1 MKKMGKTAIALL
13 VAMLVMGW
21 CAPCFAESEIKEVF
35 QDGLYGGLT
44 GVLVGAAMLAFTHK
58 PGNHLDYMG
67 YGGAAGV
74 MLGVTYGVVKS
85 TRALAEVENG
95 KVRFA
100 LPTIMPD
107 IKDPNS
113 RGETAVIV
121 MAEVVRGRF

>member
-1 MKKMGKTAIALL
+1 MEKMGKTAIALL
-13 VAMLVMGW
+13 VAMLAMGW
-21 CAPCFAESEIKEVF
+21 CTPCFAESEFKEVF
-35 QDGLYGGLT
+35 QDGFYGGLT

-74 MLGVTYGVVKS
+74 LVGVTYGVVKS
-85 TRALAEVENG
+85 TKALAEVENG

-100 LPTIMPD
+100 MPTIMPD

-121 MAEVVRGRF
+121 MAELVRGSF

>member
-1 MKKMGKTAIALL
+1 MKKMGNTAIALL

-44 GVLVGAAMLAFTHK
+44 GVLVGAAVLAFAHR
-58 PGNHLDYMG
+58 PGDHLDYMG
-67 YGGAAGV
+67 YGGATGV
-74 MLGVTYGVVKS
+74 LVGVTYGVVKS
-85 TRALAEVENG
+85 SKALAEVENG

-113 RGETAVIV
+113 RGETAIIV